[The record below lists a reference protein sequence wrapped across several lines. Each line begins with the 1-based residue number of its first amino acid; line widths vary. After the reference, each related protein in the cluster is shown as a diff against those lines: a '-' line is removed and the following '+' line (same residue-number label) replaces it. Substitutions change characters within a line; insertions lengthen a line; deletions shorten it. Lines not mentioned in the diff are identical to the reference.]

1 MQLVKNRVPR
11 YPGRVTL
18 APVSGNVY
26 DMTRADQPTQAGT
39 SVNAELLNAIY
50 GFDNVKTVFNS
61 NGSITQSDSST
72 GAQIVTVFNSNG
84 SITET
89 FSQGGTS
96 LVKTTTFGSDGSIT
110 ESLG

>member
-18 APVSGNVY
+18 APVSGNIY
-26 DMTRADQPTQAGT
+26 DMTRSDQPTQDGT
-39 SVNAELLNAIY
+39 PVNAALLNAIY
-50 GFDNVKTVFNS
+50 GFDNIKTTFS